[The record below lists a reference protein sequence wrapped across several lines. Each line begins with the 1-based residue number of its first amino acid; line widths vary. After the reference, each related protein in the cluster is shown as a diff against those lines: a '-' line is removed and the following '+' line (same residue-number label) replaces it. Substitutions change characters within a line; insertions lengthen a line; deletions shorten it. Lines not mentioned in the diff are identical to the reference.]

1 MMRVSMDVSHPRS
14 PQRAEFAR
22 WGPRCR
28 KNKNAA
34 RVGHPQSTL
43 RGCLWLGL
51 PLLLLA
57 VPSATAQQEIRF
69 GVLGLFHPKE
79 LILQPEG
86 SQVLSIKAQ
95 DTAENPAEVLNGET
109 GHRLII
115 FRAEGDR
122 VVAGTRS
129 VGSWTAAARD
139 GGAAAFRLTVPG
151 KFHRIYRGRLTIQ
164 ARKGELLAVV
174 AMDRE
179 TAVASIVAAEM
190 VESAPMEAL
199 KAQAVATR
207 SFLLAGQRHLDFDFC
222 DTTHCQFLK
231 SPPAATSRVT
241 SAVQATQGLVL
252 AYRGK
257 PLAAMYSSRCGGQ
270 TRSLRDVGLNPGEAY
285 PYFSVRCQ
293 WCQRHPATWQSRIGA
308 SGQPPQPGDE
318 RRRVAAARQWGWSAI
333 PGSDFTATAESGG
346 WRLEG
351 HSVGHGV
358 GMCQFGAT
366 GMAAA
371 GAGFR
376 EILSHYYPNTE
387 LIALP

>member
-1 MMRVSMDVSHPRS
+1 MRIEAMDVSHPS
-14 PQRAEFAR
+14 
-22 WGPRCR
+22 R

-34 RVGHPQSTL
+34 RVGHPRRTL
-43 RGCLWLGL
+43 RGWLWLGL

-57 VPSATAQQEIRF
+57 VPLATAQQEIRF

-86 SQVLSIKAQ
+86 SQVLSVAAQ
-95 DTAENPAEVLNGET
+95 GDAGNLALVLNGEA
-109 GHRLII
+109 GHRQIF

-122 VVAGTRS
+122 VVAGDRS
-129 VGSWTAAARD
+129 AGSWTAAARD
-139 GGAAAFRLTVPG
+139 GEAAAFRLTVPG
-151 KFHRIYRGRLTIQ
+151 KFHRVYRGRFTIQ

-174 AMDRE
+174 TMDRE

-190 VESAPMEAL
+190 AESAPVEAL
-199 KAQAVATR
+199 KAQAVVTR
-207 SFLLAGQRHLDFDFC
+207 SFLTAGPRHLNFDFC

-231 SPPAATSRVT
+231 SPPPFTSRVT
-241 SAVQATQGLVL
+241 SAAQATQGLIL

-270 TRSLRDVGLNPGEAY
+270 THSLRDVGLRDVGNAPGDAY
-285 PYFSVRCQ
+285 PYYSVRCQ
-293 WCQRHPATWQSRIGA
+293 WCRRHPATWQSKIGS
-308 SGQPPQPGDE
+308 SGQPPKPGDE
-318 RRRVAAARQWGWSAI
+318 RRRIAEARQWGWSAI
-333 PGSDFTATAESGG
+333 PGSDFTATADGEG

-351 HSVGHGV
+351 HSAGHGV
-358 GMCQFGAT
+358 GMCQMGTA

-376 EILSHYYPNTE
+376 QILSHYYPNTE
-387 LIALP
+387 LITRP

>member
-1 MMRVSMDVSHPRS
+1 ML
-14 PQRAEFAR
+14 A
-22 WGPRCR
+22 
-28 KNKNAA
+28 
-34 RVGHPQSTL
+34 
-43 RGCLWLGL
+43 
-51 PLLLLA
+51 LLLLFATPA
-57 VPSATAQQEIRF
+57 VAQQEIRF

-79 LILQPEG
+79 LILQPES
-86 SQVLSIKAQ
+86 SQVLSVSAQ
-95 DTAENPAEVLNGET
+95 EAAKNPPLALNGET
-109 GHRLII
+109 GHRQLVL
-115 FRAEGDR
+115 RAEGNR
-122 VVAGTRS
+122 VVAGDRS
-129 VGSWTAAARD
+129 AVSWSAAARD

-151 KFHRIYRGRLTIQ
+151 KFHRVYRGRLTIQ

-179 TAVASIVAAEM
+179 TAVDSIVAAEM

-199 KAQAVATR
+199 KAQAVVTR
-207 SFLLAGQRHLDFDFC
+207 SFLAAGPRHLDFDYC

-231 SPPAATSRVT
+231 SPPALTSRVA
-241 SAVQATQGLVL
+241 SAVEATRGLVL
-252 AYRGK
+252 AWKGK

-270 TRSLRDVGLNPGEAY
+270 TRSLRDVGLRDMSTAPGDAY
-285 PYFSVRCQ
+285 PYYSVRCQ
-293 WCQRHPATWQSRIGA
+293 WCERHPISWQSRIGA

-318 RRRVAAARQWGWSAI
+318 RRRIAEARQWGWGAI
-333 PGSDFTATAESGG
+333 PGSDFTATADGEG

-366 GMAAA
+366 GMARA

-387 LIALP
+387 LITQP

>member
-1 MMRVSMDVSHPRS
+1 MRTE
-14 PQRAEFAR
+14 A
-22 WGPRCR
+22 
-28 KNKNAA
+28 
-34 RVGHPQSTL
+34 L
-43 RGCLWLGL
+43 L
-51 PLLLLA
+51 LLLLA
-57 VPSATAQQEIRF
+57 AAPATAQQEIRF

-79 LILQPEG
+79 LILQQEG
-86 SQVLSIKAQ
+86 SQVLSVTAQ
-95 DTAENPAEVLNGET
+95 GVAENQAVALNGEP
-109 GHRLII
+109 GHRQIV

-122 VVAGTRS
+122 VVAGSRAA
-129 VGSWTAAARD
+129 VSWTTAARD
-139 GGAAAFRLTVPG
+139 GGAVAFRLTVPG
-151 KFHRIYRGRLTIQ
+151 KFHRVYRGRLTIQ

-179 TAVASIVAAEM
+179 TAVASIVGAEM
-190 VESAPMEAL
+190 TESAPEEAM

-207 SFLLAGQRHLDFDFC
+207 SFLLAGPRHVDFDFC

-241 SAVQATQGLVL
+241 SAVQATRGLVL
-252 AYRGK
+252 AYHGK

-270 TRSLRDVGLNPGEAY
+270 THSLRDVGLNPGDAY
-285 PYFSVRCQ
+285 PYYSVRCQ
-293 WCQRHPATWQSRIGA
+293 WCERHPANWQSKIVA

-318 RRRVAAARQWGWSAI
+318 RRRIAEARQWGWGAI
-333 PGSDFTATAESGG
+333 PGSDFTAIADGEG

-358 GMCQFGAT
+358 GMCQMGAS
-366 GMAAA
+366 GMAAS

-387 LIALP
+387 LITQP